1 MEQRMETSH
10 SPQIQANR
18 SHDGHDGPR
27 SSSALQS
34 IRRPIAQVLSN
45 EPQLA
50 RALGWF
56 SIGLGLT
63 ELLMPRRLGRAIG
76 VGQRSNLLPM
86 LGLREIAS
94 GIGIL
99 AMPDP
104 THAVRSRV
112 VGDVIDLAFLGGA
125 LRSRRSNPTRIAAAT
140 AAVVGVTALDVLCSV
155 RLSRSSAAATER
167 PIRVSKSLAI
177 NRPAEEL
184 YRFWRQLDNLP
195 RVMSHLQSVQPRGGQ
210 RSHWVAK
217 GPAGASIEWDAEIT
231 ADVPNQRLAW
241 RSLEGSDL
249 PNEGS
254 VTFKP
259 LPAER
264 GTVVSVELRYSP
276 PGGRLGSAIA
286 KLFGEVPEQQI
297 GSDLRRFKQL
307 METGEVATTEGQPSG
322 RRSIVSRQLP

>member
-10 SPQIQANR
+10 SPQIQSNR
-18 SHDGHDGPR
+18 SNDSPR
-27 SSSALQS
+27 ASSALQA
-34 IRRPIAQVLSN
+34 IRRPIVQALSN

-63 ELLMPRRLGRAIG
+63 ELLMPRRLGQAIG
-76 VGQRSNLLPM
+76 VGQRTNLLPM

-99 AMPDP
+99 AMSDP
-104 THAVRSRV
+104 TNAVRARV
-112 VGDVIDLAFLGGA
+112 VGDVMDLAFLGSA
-125 LRSRRSNPTRIAAAT
+125 RRSRRSDPTRIAAAT
-140 AAVVGVTALDVLCSV
+140 VAVVGVTALDVLCSV
-155 RLSRSSAAATER
+155 RLSRRDATT
-167 PIRVSKSLAI
+167 PGSIRVWKSLAI

-195 RVMSHLQSVQPRGGQ
+195 RVMSHLQSVQPRGGA

-241 RSLEGSDL
+241 RSLEGSAV

-254 VTFKP
+254 ITFKP
-259 LPAER
+259 SPAGR
-264 GTVVSVELRYSP
+264 GTVVSVELRYGP
-276 PGGRLGSAIA
+276 PGGRIGAAIA

-322 RRSIVSRQLP
+322 RRSIVSRKLP